1 MQLHPI
7 PRPLAAVFS
16 LLCLVAGPGLSHG
29 QDANSVFTID
39 ELVSR
44 ALAENPEIQ
53 FYESQIAAS
62 LADRRLAGQL
72 GNPELD
78 FEIGRKTA
86 SSRGFSAEGTAYAVS
101 VVQPI
106 EWPGRIGLRKAIA
119 DGDVELA
126 RLGLERFKYHLA
138 SEIRQLA
145 FRLSIA
151 QERAALAES
160 VATRFDEVRE
170 VLLQREVGGITPR
183 LEIKAI
189 EAATITTEKEAL
201 EAAIEMQRILLE
213 LNRRMGRRA
222 STPITVQR
230 VRYDFPVPRELP
242 TLMTQTL
249 ENNYEMHVRR
259 AELAQQGFRV
269 SLAKNERFPTI
280 NVGPY
285 VAREEADEIER
296 EAGIGF
302 SLELPIFRN
311 GKAQIDRERAREA
324 QAEALVETTAREL
337 EQQVAEASL
346 VYRNAWRQLDAWG
359 DKHQT
364 ELKDAAELADR
375 HYRLGA
381 VPVATYIEV
390 QENYL
395 GALSAIADVEADA
408 LEAALRIEQ
417 LTGGMQV
424 PETSGKQVSTER
436 SPIVARPVNP

>member
-1 MQLHPI
+1 M
-7 PRPLAAVFS
+7 FS
-16 LLCLVAGPGLSHG
+16 IDALV
-29 QDANSVFTID
+29 N
-39 ELVSR
+39 R
-44 ALAENPEIQ
+44 ALIENPEIQ

-62 LADRRLAGQL
+62 QADLRVAGQL

-78 FEIGRKTA
+78 FEIGRKRA
-86 SSRGFSAEGTAYAVS
+86 RSDGFSSEGTAYAVS

-119 DGDVELA
+119 DGDVQLA
-126 RLGLERFKYHLA
+126 KLGLERFKYHLA

-151 QERAALAES
+151 QEKASLAES
-160 VATRFDEVRE
+160 VAARFEAVRE

-222 STPITVQR
+222 ATPLTVQR
-230 VRYDFPVPRELP
+230 VRYDFPAPKELP
-242 TLMTQTL
+242 ILMTRTL

-280 NVGPY
+280 SVGPY
-285 VAREEADEIER
+285 VSREEAGEVER

-311 GKAQIDRERAREA
+311 GKAEVASEQAREA
-324 QAEALVETTAREL
+324 QAEALIEKTAREL
-337 EQQVAEASL
+337 EQQIAEASL
-346 VYRNAWRQLDAWG
+346 VYLNSWKQLEAWG
-359 DKHQT
+359 DKHET

-408 LEAALRIEQ
+408 LEAALQIEQ
-417 LTGGMQV
+417 LTGGLEV
-424 PETSGKQVSTER
+424 PGTSSAKAVSSER
-436 SPIVARPVNP
+436 RPLVVRPVDSLPR

>member
-1 MQLHPI
+1 MQLSTPAPI
-7 PRPLAAVFS
+7 TRILLGAFLLSLVVPAHAKEETNSAFS
-16 LLCLVAGPGLSHG
+16 
-29 QDANSVFTID
+29 IE

-44 ALAENPEIQ
+44 ALSENPEIQ
-53 FYESQIAAS
+53 FYESQISAS
-62 LADRRLAGQL
+62 QSDRRLAAQL

-78 FEIGRKTA
+78 FEIGRMT
-86 SSRGFSAEGTAYAVS
+86 SSSEGFSSEGTAYAVS

-119 DGDVELA
+119 DGDVQLA

-145 FRLSIA
+145 FRLSLA
-151 QERAALAES
+151 QEKAALAES
-160 VATRFDEVRE
+160 VAIRFEAVQE

-189 EAATITTEKEAL
+189 QAAAITTEKEAL
-201 EAAIEMQRILLE
+201 DAAIEMQRVLLE

-222 STPITVQR
+222 NTPLTVQR
-230 VRYDFPVPRELP
+230 VRYEFPEPQKLP
-242 TLMTQTL
+242 TLMTRTL

-269 SLAKNERFPTI
+269 SLAENERYPTI
-280 NVGPY
+280 SVGPY
-285 VAREEADEIER
+285 ISREEAGELER

-311 GKAQIDRERAREA
+311 GKAEVRREQAREA
-324 QAEALVETTAREL
+324 QAEALIETTAREL
-337 EQQVAEASL
+337 EQQIAEASL
-346 VYRNAWRQLDAWG
+346 VYSSSWRQLETWG
-359 DKHQT
+359 DQHET
-364 ELKDAAELADR
+364 ELRDAAELADR

-381 VPVATYIEV
+381 VPVTTYIEV

-417 LTGGMQV
+417 LTGGLDV
-424 PETSGKQVSTER
+424 PGTASGKTVISEIRREDSNQR
-436 SPIVARPVNP
+436 

>member
-1 MQLHPI
+1 MQLHLTTI
-7 PRPLAAVFS
+7 PLAAIFS
-16 LLCLVAGPGLSHG
+16 ILCLVAGPSHG
-29 QDANSVFTID
+29 QDGAPVFTID

-53 FYESQIAAS
+53 FYESQIVAS
-62 LADRRLAGQL
+62 QADRRLAGRL

-78 FEIGRKTA
+78 FEIGRKT
-86 SSRGFSAEGTAYAVS
+86 SISEGFGAEGTAYAVS

-119 DGDVELA
+119 DGDVQLA

-160 VATRFDEVRE
+160 VATRFEDVRE

-213 LNRRMGRRA
+213 LNRLMGRRA
-222 STPITVQR
+222 STPLTVRR

-242 TLMTQTL
+242 TLMKQTL

-269 SLAKNERFPTI
+269 SLAQNERFPTI

-285 VAREEADEIER
+285 VAQEEAGEIER
-296 EAGIGF
+296 EAGVGF

-311 GKAQIDRERAREA
+311 GKADIDRERAREV
-324 QAEALVETTAREL
+324 QAEALVEATAREL

-346 VYRNAWRQLDAWG
+346 IYRNAWKQLEVWG
-359 DKHQT
+359 DKHQV

-395 GALSAIADVEADA
+395 GALSAIAEVEADA

-424 PETSGKQVSTER
+424 LTISGKDISTER
-436 SPIVARPVNP
+436 RPLVARPVNP